1 MMKSK
6 YLADGIEGMLAQ
18 NSSKSPTLKLTKQSK
33 DESDKY
39 LTLSKTYSLHL
50 NIALTEKLRDKGDK
64 ENKTLS
70 RILGEAMAQYLG
82 EDYTKYDYKSA
93 RSARKKK

>member
-1 MMKSK
+1 MKSR

-18 NSSKSPTLKLTKQSK
+18 NSSTQPTPKSTKENESK
-33 DESDKY
+33 KH

-64 ENKTLS
+64 ESKTLS
-70 RILGEAMAQYLG
+70 RVLGEAIAQYLG
-82 EDYTKYDYKSA
+82 EDYAKYDYKSA